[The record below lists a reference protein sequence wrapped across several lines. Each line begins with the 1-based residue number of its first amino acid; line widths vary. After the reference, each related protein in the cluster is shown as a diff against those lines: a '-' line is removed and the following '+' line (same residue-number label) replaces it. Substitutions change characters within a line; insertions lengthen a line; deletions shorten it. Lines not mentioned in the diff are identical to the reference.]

1 MVRMAWTCPRCDR
14 SFGRVEQSHVC
25 RPVVDVPTW
34 LSRQREEVQEIA
46 ERLIDGLEGVL
57 GWHAEG
63 KDVGLAFK
71 RSSSFAELQPKRAW
85 SDLWLTHS
93 RPIASHRVHRSLD
106 LSANRRIHIVRL
118 VSPEEVDE
126 EVVDLLLEAFDSS
139 PDAGSP

>member
-1 MVRMAWTCPRCDR
+1 MAWTCPRCDR

-34 LSRQREEVQEIA
+34 LARQREEVQEIA
-46 ERLIDGLEGVL
+46 ERLIEGLDGLT

-85 SDLWLTHS
+85 SDLFLMHTGTV
-93 RPIASHRVHRSLD
+93 ASPRVHRSLKV
-106 LSANRRIHIVRL
+106 SANRRANVVRL
-118 VSPEEVDE
+118 VSPDQVDDEVL
-126 EVVDLLLEAFDSS
+126 DLLLDAYDSS
-139 PDAGSP
+139 VTDPGDRR